1 MRLSKS
7 DLDFR
12 GTNDRRLESQSTA
25 QSNETEARTLTLSQA
40 SAIVDN
46 ALAYA
51 RANNLAPMTVAVL
64 DARGSIVALKM
75 EDGSGLMRPD
85 IAAGK
90 AWGALGLGFG
100 TRNLAARAQALPQF
114 YGALA
119 DLAAGRVLAVPGG
132 VLVRDHERRVIG
144 AVGASGDVADNDE
157 ATVLAGIAS
166 VSGLTGD
173 PGQVTT

>member
-12 GTNDRRLESQSTA
+12 GTNDRRLESQSSA

-85 IAAGK
+85 IA
-90 AWGALGLGFG
+90 
-100 TRNLAARAQALPQF
+100 
-114 YGALA
+114 
-119 DLAAGRVLAVPGG
+119 VP
-132 VLVRDHERRVIG
+132 
-144 AVGASGDVADNDE
+144 DNDE

-166 VSGLTGD
+166 VTGLTGD